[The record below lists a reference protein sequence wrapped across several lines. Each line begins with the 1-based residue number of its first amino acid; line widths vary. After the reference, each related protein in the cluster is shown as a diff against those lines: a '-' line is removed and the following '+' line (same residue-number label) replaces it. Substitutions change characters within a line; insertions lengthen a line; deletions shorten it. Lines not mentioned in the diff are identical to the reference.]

1 MRKIKIVNGTYG
13 YRPAPAVVEPKTP
26 EDPAFFVEDQQAAR
40 LVALGVAAY
49 VGEAPEMPA
58 APDEPAP
65 DAPAAPEAPA
75 EESEPETPAAPDYT
89 VVQLDG
95 MDYNALKALAA
106 KRGVK
111 PAGQKKIDYIA
122 ALMAADVEV
131 EDDGDEL
138 PELTAAD
145 PE

>member
-1 MRKIKIVNGTYG
+1 MKKIKIVNGTYG

-26 EDPAFFVEDQQAAR
+26 EDPAFLVEDQEAAR

-49 VGEAPEMPA
+49 VGEAPA
-58 APDEPAP
+58 APEEPAP
-65 DAPAAPEAPA
+65 ASEEPEAPEAPA
-75 EESEPETPAAPDYT
+75 EESEEPETPAAPGYT
-89 VVQLDG
+89 AEQLEG

-106 KRGVK
+106 ERGVK
-111 PAGQKKIDYIA
+111 PAGQKKTDYIA

-131 EDDGDEL
+131 EDDDDM